1 MATAT
6 IALRSSVSASIGV
19 PAVNPSL
26 LRDRTMSAPGLGFA
40 MASRFRTGHP
50 VHMAL
55 PTRSPPTSLDTQ
67 VSVTRCCSRGC
78 FSRVAQSMVTS
89 CSTSPQTRSDHDAVS
104 SCGTTNAVSIR

>member
-6 IALRSSVSASIGV
+6 SALRSSVSASIGV

-26 LRDRTMSAPGLGFA
+26 LRDSTMSAPAFGLA
-40 MASRFRTGHP
+40 MASRFRTGQP
-50 VHMAL
+50 VHSAF

-67 VSVTRCCSRGC
+67 VRVTRCCSSFC
-78 FSRVAQSMVTS
+78 CSSMSQSIVTS
-89 CSTSPQTRSDHDAVS
+89 CSTSPHTRRDQVAVS